1 MQTYELFDM
10 AWLACSFLQELSDLR
25 HAYGKVKKTL
35 QDKTAELEHAR
46 SRSEQYELE
55 VKKLRGRIEELKR
68 DLAAAED
75 EVRNLFR
82 YPRRHGYLLTNLYVC
97 MYVYVYVCIHAY
109 MYVRVCM
116 YVCSKELSC

>member
-1 MQTYELFDM
+1 MTNVDSKFVSLLYICTALVQSVSYRVGWGVWIYWFILYGRIFG
-10 AWLACSFLQELSDLR
+10 LQELSDLR

-68 DLAAAED
+68 DLASAED
-75 EVRNLFR
+75 EVTIIWCWQLEIINE
-82 YPRRHGYLLTNLYVC
+82 YV
-97 MYVYVYVCIHAY
+97 
-109 MYVRVCM
+109 
-116 YVCSKELSC
+116 